1 MKAVRS
7 CNSPPALLF
16 LCLALFLFCRLV
28 AAEPSLTPGESEIR
42 KYLSDFAG
50 EPTLIRLWGEGRGPD
65 DDKPFPD
72 ESLVEGRD
80 GENRIQMVTLPSIT
94 VVPPKETTNPVP
106 AVLVCPGGG
115 YGSLGIT
122 SGGMD
127 IVDWLNERGIAGV
140 YMKYRVPKRHQGF
153 PMHQHALQDIQRA
166 VSLLRSRSEEL
177 GIDPDKIGA
186 IGFSAG
192 GNLCAMLATNHL
204 PAQRLYE
211 PIDEADRI
219 PCRPDFIAM
228 VAPAYLTDPIDSDQ
242 LRAELTHEQVR
253 RNITPPIFISSAV
266 TDKFTI
272 GSLHFALLLRER
284 RVPVAIHIYEQGG
297 HAEGIHDGPDNQWP
311 NMFEDWLV
319 RQGVIEDDSK

>member
-1 MKAVRS
+1 MLVFPLRFL
-7 CNSPPALLF
+7 PVLPLF
-16 LCLALFLFCRLV
+16 LTGVSHATD
-28 AAEPSLTPGESEIR
+28 PSPTSGETEIR
-42 KYLSDFAG
+42 KHLSDFAG
-50 EPTLIRLWGEGRGPD
+50 EPTTIRLWGEDKGPD
-65 DDKPFPD
+65 DERLFG
-72 ESLVEGRD
+72 EETLIEGRD
-80 GENRIQMVTLPSIT
+80 GENRIQIVTLPSIT
-94 VVPPKETTNPVP
+94 LVPPKDFDGPVP
-106 AVLVCPGGG
+106 AILVCPGGG

-127 IVDWLNERGIAGV
+127 IVGWLNERDITGV

-153 PMHQHALQDIQRA
+153 PMHHHPLQDIQRA

-204 PAQRLYE
+204 PTQRLYE

-219 PCRPDFIAM
+219 SCRPDFIAM
-228 VAPAYLTDPIDSDQ
+228 VAPAYLTDPIESDQ
-242 LRAELTHEQVR
+242 LRPELAHEQVR
-253 RNITPPIFISSAV
+253 RNITPPIFITSAV

-284 RVPVAIHIYEQGG
+284 RVPVELHIYEKGG
-297 HAEGIHDGPDNQWP
+297 HAEGIHEELDNQWP
-311 NMFEDWLV
+311 TVFEDWLV
-319 RQGVIEDDSK
+319 RQGVIRSSQTRE